1 LGLSTT
7 INTNHVGAYEPA
19 KLANHNQIIN
29 KLVIVGLYPQTTNSI
44 YLDPPMVSQSMNQ
57 IEPAETYRLGAPSTI
72 NPNHKNVFTTIN
84 D

>member
-1 LGLSTT
+1 
-7 INTNHVGAYEPA
+7 
-19 KLANHNQIIN
+19 
-29 KLVIVGLYPQTTNSI
+29 
-44 YLDPPMVSQSMNQ
+44 MVSQSMNQ